1 MLFIPG
7 SMARFHKSWR
17 GVLMISTRGALFLSD
32 LAHTASH
39 HVIWL
44 PSAEREANISEF
56 YTGE

>member
-1 MLFIPG
+1 
-7 SMARFHKSWR
+7 
-17 GVLMISTRGALFLSD
+17 MISTRGALFLSD

-44 PSAEREANISEF
+44 PSEEREANISEF